1 MKMICRIITMCRQV
15 LSAESIYKMGN
26 NLLRHEVDIVGRH
39 EGNKAQK
46 RYRTRRGLW
55 KEKGKEKNKDP
66 TLDEA
71 SPLQKQQG
79 DCALDF
85 RWLCT
90 NPNIFK
96 SE

>member
-1 MKMICRIITMCRQV
+1 M
-15 LSAESIYKMGN
+15 
-26 NLLRHEVDIVGRH
+26 HEVDIVGGH

-55 KEKGKEKNKDP
+55 KEKGKEKNKRPDIRRSEP
-66 TLDEA
+66 A
-71 SPLQKQQG
+71 AKQQG